1 MFDNED
7 DIMSR
12 MAPSKD
18 GIFAVHGDLDGQNKD
33 EFQDRDQFI
42 GIKIGKEEF
51 LLPIAHVREII
62 MIAPITYVPFSPEFI
77 DGVFNLRGS
86 IVPIVNTR
94 KLLGVERG
102 GITAASRIIVT
113 RYDNINFGLI
123 VDGITYVR
131 NLLPTEVE
139 QRTLPGK
146 GTGAEFITSIC
157 KQDNY
162 ICGILDLARIL
173 TVAAAGANLS
183 SDDAVESE
191 PAA

>member
-1 MFDNED
+1 MYDND
-7 DIMSR
+7 DEIMSR

-18 GIFAVHGDLDGQNKD
+18 GIFAIHGDLDGQNKD
-33 EFQDRDQFI
+33 EFQDREQFI
-42 GIKIGKEEF
+42 GIRIGKEEF
-51 LLPIAHVREII
+51 LLSIANVREII

-102 GITAASRIIVT
+102 GLTGASRIIVT
-113 RYDNINFGLI
+113 RYDNINFGLL

-131 NLLPTEVE
+131 NLLPTEIE
-139 QRTLPGK
+139 LRSLPGK

-173 TVAAAGANLS
+173 TIAAAGVNLAG
-183 SDDAVESE
+183 DETEESE
-191 PAA
+191 EAA

>member
-1 MFDNED
+1 MFDND
-7 DIMSR
+7 DDVMSR
-12 MAPSKD
+12 MAPSKN
-18 GIFAVHGDLDGQNKD
+18 GIFAIHGDLDGQNKD

-62 MIAPITYVPFSPEFI
+62 MVAPITYVPFSPQFI

-86 IVPIVNTR
+86 IVPIINTR

-102 GITAASRIIVT
+102 GITAASRVIVT
-113 RYDNINFGLI
+113 RYDNINFGLL

-131 NLLPTEVE
+131 NLLPTEIE
-139 QRTLPGK
+139 QRSLPGK

-173 TVAAAGANLS
+173 AVAAAGANLS
-183 SDDAVESE
+183 GDDDVENE
-191 PAA
+191 EAA

>member
-18 GIFAVHGDLDGQNKD
+18 GIFAIHGDLDGQNKD

-113 RYDNINFGLI
+113 RYDNVNFGLI

-173 TVAAAGANLS
+173 AVAAAGANLS
-183 SDDAVESE
+183 PDDAVDSE

>member
-1 MFDNED
+1 MYDNDD

-12 MAPSKD
+12 MTPSKD
-18 GIFAVHGDLDGQNKD
+18 GIFAIHGDLDSQNKD

-51 LLPIAHVREII
+51 LLSIANVREII
-62 MIAPITYVPFSPEFI
+62 MVAPITYVPFSPEFI

-86 IVPIVNTR
+86 IVPIVNAR

-102 GITAASRIIVT
+102 GLTAASRIIVT
-113 RYDNINFGLI
+113 RYDNINFGLL

-131 NLLPTEVE
+131 NLLPTEIE
-139 QRTLPGK
+139 QRSLPGR
-146 GTGAEFITSIC
+146 GTGTEFITSIC

-162 ICGILDLARIL
+162 ICGILDPARIL
-173 TVAAAGANLS
+173 TVAAEGVNLTG
-183 SDDAVESE
+183 DDGVEGKE
-191 PAA
+191 AA

>member
-1 MFDNED
+1 MFDND
-7 DIMSR
+7 DDVMSR
-12 MAPSKD
+12 MAPSKT
-18 GIFAVHGDLDGQNKD
+18 GIFSIHGDLDGQNKD

-51 LLPIAHVREII
+51 LLPIANIREIV
-62 MIAPITYVPFSPEFI
+62 MVAPITYVPFSPAFI

-102 GITAASRIIVT
+102 GLTAASRVIVT
-113 RYDNINFGLI
+113 RYDNINFGLL
-123 VDGITYVR
+123 VDGITFVI
-131 NLLPTEVE
+131 NLIPTEIE
-139 QRTLPGK
+139 QRSLPGK

-173 TVAAAGANLS
+173 TVAAEGVNLNG
-183 SDDAVESE
+183 DDSVEGDE
-191 PAA
+191 AA

>member
-1 MFDNED
+1 MYDNDD

-12 MAPSKD
+12 LAPSKS
-18 GIFAVHGDLDGQNKD
+18 GIFAIHGDLDGQNKD

-51 LLPIAHVREII
+51 LLPIANVREII
-62 MIAPITYVPFSPEFI
+62 MVAPITYVPFAPQFI

-102 GITAASRIIVT
+102 GLTGASRIIVT
-113 RYDNINFGLI
+113 RFDNINFGLI

-131 NLLPTEVE
+131 NLLPTEIE
-139 QRTLPGK
+139 QRSLPGK

-173 TVAAAGANLS
+173 TVASEGVKLG
-183 SDDAVESE
+183 DDEVGEGEEAV
-191 PAA
+191 

>member
-1 MFDNED
+1 MFDNDD

-18 GIFAVHGDLDGQNKD
+18 GLFAIHGDLDGQD
-33 EFQDRDQFI
+33 EDDFQDRQQFI

-51 LLPIAHVREII
+51 LLSIANVREII
-62 MIAPITYVPFSPEFI
+62 MVAPITYVPFSPEFI

-94 KLLGVERG
+94 RLLGVERG
-102 GITAASRIIVT
+102 GLTAASRIIVT
-113 RYDNINFGLI
+113 RYDSITFGLL

-131 NLLPTEVE
+131 NLLPTEIE
-139 QRTLPGK
+139 LRSLPGK

-173 TVAAAGANLS
+173 TVAAEGTNLNG
-183 SDDAVESE
+183 DDVAEE
-191 PAA
+191 AA

>member
-1 MFDNED
+1 MFDND
-7 DIMSR
+7 DDVMSR
-12 MAPSKD
+12 MAPSKI
-18 GIFAVHGDLDGQNKD
+18 GIFSIHGDLDGQNKD

-51 LLPIAHVREII
+51 LLPIANVREIV
-62 MIAPITYVPFSPEFI
+62 MVAPITYVPFSPAFI

-94 KLLGVERG
+94 KLLGVKRG
-102 GITAASRIIVT
+102 GLTAASRVIVT
-113 RYDNINFGLI
+113 RYDNINFGLL

-139 QRTLPGK
+139 QRSLPGK

-173 TVAAAGANLS
+173 TVAAGGVNLNG
-183 SDDAVESE
+183 DNAVEGDE
-191 PAA
+191 AA

>member
-1 MFDNED
+1 MFDND
-7 DIMSR
+7 DDVMSR
-12 MAPSKD
+12 MAPSKT
-18 GIFAVHGDLDGQNKD
+18 GIFSIHGDLDGQNKD

-51 LLPIAHVREII
+51 LLPIANIREIV
-62 MIAPITYVPFSPEFI
+62 MVAPITYVPFSPAFI

-102 GITAASRIIVT
+102 GLTAASRVIVT
-113 RYDNINFGLI
+113 RYDNINFGLL

-131 NLLPTEVE
+131 NLLPTEIE
-139 QRTLPGK
+139 QRSLPGK

-173 TVAAAGANLS
+173 TVAAEGVNLNG
-183 SDDAVESE
+183 DDSVEGDE
-191 PAA
+191 AA

>member
-18 GIFAVHGDLDGQNKD
+18 GIFAIHGDLDGQNKD

-94 KLLGVERG
+94 KLLGVQRG